1 MTFIEDLGRLP
12 IAANTPEATGFLPPI
27 LRASGH
33 LLFVLGQAA
42 DEEIELTPEN
52 EAELLSELQHAKGH
66 WDAIN
71 ANDALSAAAV
81 AHLGNFGTAIDSAIA
96 EFGTWDRPTKLRN
109 TRDLANRIVSYA
121 ATLDRELV
129 GITNSSAGTNF

>member
-1 MTFIEDLGRLP
+1 MTFAEDLARLP
-12 IAANTPEATGFLPPI
+12 VAANTPEASGFLPPI
-27 LRASGH
+27 FRASGH

-42 DEEIELTPEN
+42 DEEIELTEEN
-52 EAELLSELQHAKGH
+52 EAELISELRHAKGH

-81 AHLGNFGTAIDSAIA
+81 AHLGNFGAALDSAIA
-96 EFGTWDRPTKLRN
+96 EFTRWDRPTKLRN

-129 GITNSSAGTNF
+129 GLPASSAGTNF